1 MNIIKTHG
9 IVLKRTN
16 YGEADRIV
24 QILTPEYGKIS
35 MMAKGVRK
43 EKSKLAQAIELF
55 SISEFV
61 IRQGKREIYILTS
74 ARLNTFYRHILETY
88 SRLEFSYEI
97 VKKMSRV
104 NEHLREPQ
112 LYNILE
118 ITLENLN
125 NTSIDERITRAWAY
139 LQLADIQ
146 GRGLNL
152 SRDTNNH
159 ALQVESSYRF
169 DIAEMSFIKDSHG
182 PFHAEHLKLLKI
194 LKLKTPDII
203 AHVSGI
209 EDYLDACVSLAQAT
223 AE

>member
-16 YGEADRIV
+16 FGEADRIV

-61 IRQGKREIYILTS
+61 IRKGKREIYILTS
-74 ARLNTFYRHILETY
+74 ARLDTFYHHILETY
-88 SRLEFSYEI
+88 SRLEFGYEI
-97 VKKMSRV
+97 VRKISRLS
-104 NEHLREPQ
+104 EHIHESQ
-112 LYNILE
+112 LYDILAT
-118 ITLENLN
+118 TLMSID
-125 NTSIDERITRAWAY
+125 TIAIDERITRAWTY

-146 GRGLNL
+146 GHGLNL
-152 SRDTNNH
+152 SRDVDNQSLH
-159 ALQVESSYRF
+159 IESRYRF
-169 DIAEMSFIKDSHG
+169 DIAEMSFIKDING
-182 PFHAEHLKLLKI
+182 PFQAEHLKLLKI

-209 EDYLDACVSLAQAT
+209 EDYLDSCLSLAHAT